1 MRTKRNFNKG
11 LFAAFILS
19 TVLSFT
25 ACSSDSD
32 VIANDVTSAIENAQ
46 KDNNSTNNTFNLK
59 LRALNQGRDITAMG
73 YMSIAKLF
81 VFGSD
86 NEYIKTVEV
95 AGSDI
100 TNVRTISINVPGEDQ
115 ITVIGWGGVTG
126 DGMQV
131 PSAQVISDLTLS
143 LKQNNGIAS
152 LPSDLFYG
160 QISINKNQTKSE
172 DIATLYVERKVSQLQ
187 LQATGLDKRFGTTEG
202 DYYFIVKQTGNAF
215 DYEGHVIGDE
225 TSYIIPATVGAAG
238 TLFTEQT
245 PIISGSDV
253 EIELYRDDVMV
264 FSTKNSKNND
274 YVATQTGK
282 LMFMNIDLNKTSY
295 YVSAVAW
302 GSVVVTA
309 TV

>member
-1 MRTKRNFNKG
+1 MKTKRNFNKG
-11 LFAAFILS
+11 LVAAFILS
-19 TVLSFT
+19 TILSFT

-32 VIANDVTSAIENAQ
+32 VIANDTASAIENAQ
-46 KDNNSTNNTFNLK
+46 NNNNSTNNTFNLK

-100 TNVRTISINVPGEDQ
+100 TNIRTISINVPNEDQ

-126 DGMQV
+126 DGVQV
-131 PSAQVISDLTLS
+131 PNAQVISDLTLS
-143 LKQNNGIAS
+143 LKQNNGVAS

-160 QISINKNQTKSE
+160 QININKNQTKSE

-187 LQATGLDKRFGTTEG
+187 LQATGLAKKLGTTEG
-202 DYYFIVKQTGNAF
+202 DFYFIVKQTGNAF

-225 TSYIIPATVGAAG
+225 TSYIIPASVGATG
-238 TLFTEQT
+238 TLYTEQT

-264 FSTKNSKNND
+264 FSTKNSKNSD

-282 LMFMNIDLNKTSY
+282 LMFMNIDLSKASY